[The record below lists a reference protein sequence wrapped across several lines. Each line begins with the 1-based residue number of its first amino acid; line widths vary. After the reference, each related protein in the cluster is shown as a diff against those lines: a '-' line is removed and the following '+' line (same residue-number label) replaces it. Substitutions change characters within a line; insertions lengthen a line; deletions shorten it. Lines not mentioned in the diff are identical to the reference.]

1 MEATIL
7 TPGSPSPEGRTGIP
21 ISQINQSPE
30 EANTMSQ
37 PLNSVPVNTVYTDAE
52 VLVSSGRTAEAIFI
66 KDGRIA
72 AVGSNDEVLAAAGP
86 DIERQSL
93 NGSTVIPG
101 LVDTHPHLMH
111 ITAMKA
117 SQLDITDA
125 KGHDDIVVAIRER
138 AAQTPPGE
146 WVQASPVGEP
156 HYFVRRSSQDLAEG
170 ELPDRHVLDA
180 ATDAH
185 PVMIRAWAPR
195 VPNVVAF
202 NSLGLQR
209 LGIDAST
216 PDRVS
221 DVFIEK
227 DADGNPTGIL
237 RGSVI
242 GYYNQDSFFIELE
255 KQMPPMINPE
265 RVLPAMTGAM
275 AEYNAMGITAI
286 YEGHAMEFPLIEAY
300 GALRAQGLLTLRVQ
314 AAPELEENAFP
325 GETLSIEEVRGN
337 LERALEIRNLEDDW
351 LRVDGITATIS
362 GPFGPGLGLLD
373 AGYLDAFGRTTTGT
387 RKVSIEKTRLFY
399 EFCAEHGLR
408 LNVLSL
414 SPDEH
419 EENLA
424 LTREMMAKYNLK
436 SVPWVVQHGILIGP
450 EHIRQFAELGFS
462 MTASL
467 SFTFGKG
474 DMIADRM
481 GEDKLELLN
490 PLRHL
495 IDSGMPLAAS
505 MDWGPTNPFEQ
516 MQLAVT
522 HRLTPS
528 GRSNAGPAQ
537 VISRAE
543 AFDMWTSGGSEV
555 LGWNGIG
562 RLTPGSYADLAI
574 LDRNPITCDIEALPT
589 TQVLRTIVGG
599 RIVHDILH

>member
-1 MEATIL
+1 
-7 TPGSPSPEGRTGIP
+7 
-21 ISQINQSPE
+21 
-30 EANTMSQ
+30 MSQ
-37 PLNSVPVNTVYTDAE
+37 PSTAVPVNAVYTDAE
-52 VLVSSGRTAEAIFI
+52 VLVSSGQTAEAIFI
-66 KDGRIA
+66 KDGRVA
-72 AVGSNDEVLAAAGP
+72 AIGSNDEVLAAAGP
-86 DIERQSL
+86 DVERKSL
-93 NGSTVIPG
+93 DGRTVIPG
-101 LVDTHPHLMH
+101 LVDAHPHLMH
-111 ITAMKA
+111 FTAFKA
-117 SQLDITDA
+117 SSLDLTDA
-125 KGHDDIVVAIRER
+125 KSHDDIVGSIQEL
-138 AAQTPPGE
+138 AAQTPAGE
-146 WVQASPVGEP
+146 WIQTSPVGEP
-156 HYFVRRSSQDLAEG
+156 HYFARRSERDLAEG
-170 ELPDRHVLDA
+170 ELPDRHVLDH
-180 ATDAH
+180 ATSTH
-185 PVMIRAWAPR
+185 PILIRSWAPR
-195 VPNVVAF
+195 MPNVIAL
-202 NSLGLQR
+202 NTLGLEQ

-227 DADGNPTGIL
+227 DSDGNPTGIL
-237 RGSVI
+237 RGTVI
-242 GYYNQDSFFIELE
+242 GYYNRDSFFLELE
-255 KQMPPMINPE
+255 KKMPPIIYPE
-265 RVLPAMTGAM
+265 RVLPAMIGSM
-275 AEYNAMGITAI
+275 AEYNAMGITTI
-286 YEGHAMEFPLIEAY
+286 YEGHSMQFELIEAY

-314 AAPELEENAFP
+314 AAPELEEIAFAADSL
-325 GETLSIEEVRGN
+325 TLEEIRAN
-337 LERALEIRNLEDDW
+337 LERALAMRSREDDW
-351 LRVDGITATIS
+351 FRVDGITATIS
-362 GPFGPGLGLLD
+362 GPFGPGFGLVD
-373 AGYLDAFGRTTTGT
+373 AGYLDAYGRTTTG
-387 RKVSIEKTRLFY
+387 RRMVSVEKTRLFY

-414 SPDEH
+414 TPDEH

-424 LTREMMAKYNLK
+424 LTRQMMAKYNLD
-436 SVPWVVQHGILIGP
+436 SVPWVVQHGILISP

-537 VISRAE
+537 VITRAE
-543 AFDMWTSGGSEV
+543 AFDMWTSGGSDV

-574 LDRNPITCDIEALPT
+574 LDRNPITCDIDALPAT
-589 TQVLRTIVGG
+589 RVLRTIVGG

>member
-1 MEATIL
+1 MIQ
-7 TPGSPSPEGRTGIP
+7 PST
-21 ISQINQSPE
+21 
-30 EANTMSQ
+30 AA
-37 PLNSVPVNTVYTDAE
+37 PVNTVYTDADI
-52 VLVSSGRTAEAIFI
+52 LVSSGQTAEAILI
-66 KDGRIA
+66 KDGRVA
-72 AVGSNDEVLAAAGP
+72 AIGSNDEVLAAAGP

-93 NGSTVIPG
+93 DGTTVIPG

-111 ITAMKA
+111 ITAFKA
-117 SQLDITDA
+117 SSLDLTDA
-125 KGHDDIVVAIRER
+125 KSHDDIVATIADL
-138 AAQTPPGE
+138 AAHTPPGE
-146 WVQASPVGEP
+146 WIQTSPVGEP
-156 HYFVRRSSQDLAEG
+156 HYFLRRSSLDLAEG
-170 ELPDRHVLDA
+170 ELPDRHVLDH
-180 ATDAH
+180 ATSTH
-185 PVMIRAWAPR
+185 PILIRAWAPR
-195 VPNVVAF
+195 MPNVIAL
-202 NSLGLQR
+202 NTLGLEQ

-227 DADGNPTGIL
+227 DSDGNPTGIL

-242 GYYNQDSFFIELE
+242 AYYNEDSFFKELE
-255 KQMPPMINPE
+255 KKMPPIIYPE
-265 RVLPAMTGAM
+265 RVFPAMIGSM
-275 AEYNAMGITAI
+275 AEYNAMGITTI
-286 YEGHAMEFPLIEAY
+286 YEGHAMGFALIEAY
-300 GALRAQGLLTLRVQ
+300 GALRAQELLTLRVL
-314 AAPELEENAFP
+314 AAPEFDENAFG
-325 GETLSIEEVRGN
+325 GETRSLEEVRET
-337 LERALEIRNLEDDW
+337 LERALAMRSLDDDW
-351 LRVDGITATIS
+351 FRVDGITATIT
-362 GPFGPGLGLLD
+362 GPFGPGIGRMD
-373 AGYLDAFGRTTTGT
+373 AGYRDAYGRTTTGV
-387 RKVSIEKTRLFY
+387 RKVSVEKTRLFY

-414 SPDEH
+414 TPDEH

-424 LTREMMAKYNLK
+424 LTREMMAKHNLT
-436 SVPWVVQHGILIGP
+436 SVPWIVQHGILISP

-522 HRLTPS
+522 HRFSPPS
-528 GRSNAGPAQ
+528 DRCNAGPGQ

-543 AFDMWTSGGSEV
+543 AFDMWTSGGSDV

-574 LDRNPITCDIEALPT
+574 LDRNPITCDIDALPA